1 MTSSP
6 IQHARTDWAAPPLG
20 RAEEA
25 QAPPSGLLLL
35 SVPKFHASRTPSPS
49 AVLSPRPIH
58 SIKAPNGQGAF
69 IFAPISDHFSNS
81 LNNSEITPARYSQ
94 LVVGQRYLG
103 GFRCAPCLESPWQ
116 RPPSALLH
124 LAAQLM
130 QAMVPPLVQG
140 CWGLASE
147 PWSAVRS
154 HRKRCMSLRRR
165 RSITRRLHLFTSRRL
180 STSRPSTL
188 DRGITV
194 VHIEV
199 IGASATFGFPFKDA
213 ILPGPQKKFP
223 VRRLGNSTSS
233 LLWF

>member
-1 MTSSP
+1 M
-6 IQHARTDWAAPPLG
+6 ARGPLF
-20 RAEEA
+20 
-25 QAPPSGLLLL
+25 LLRFPTTFPTALTTL
-35 SVPKFHASRTPSPS
+35 K
-49 AVLSPRPIH
+49 SPRL
-58 SIKAPNGQGAF
+58 
-69 IFAPISDHFSNS
+69 DTRS
-81 LNNSEITPARYSQ
+81 LSWGSVI
-94 LVVGQRYLG
+94 G
-103 GFRCAPCLESPWQ
+103 GFRCAPCLKSPWQ

-223 VRRLGNSTSS
+223 VRRLGNSSSS